1 MTMSEQKAYRFKII
15 KIQERMWLISSLLG
29 LLCMVFFLLG
39 SDRDSALYFFGFFI
53 LSALFYLLRKQ
64 QRKRIQRELL
74 QSKSSKQT

>member
-1 MTMSEQKAYRFKII
+1 MSEQKAYRFKII

-64 QRKRIQRELL
+64 QRKRIQHELL
-74 QSKSSKQT
+74 QSTSPKQT

>member
-1 MTMSEQKAYRFKII
+1 MSEQKAYRFKII
-15 KIQERMWLISSLLG
+15 KIQERMWLVSSLLG